1 MKKTIQI
8 LAIAF
13 FFLSSIGVYAQ
24 QKQVTAKGSIGN
36 KTTGS
41 IKKSELVSA
50 NKINLDIPSK
60 KVTSFML
67 VIGTTEYNSTSNEL
81 TPQMKTAINA
91 VTKPTKIMFT
101 KIIAKDVNKQ
111 NAPDE
116 RVGDLKFS
124 LEP

>member
-1 MKKTIQI
+1 MKKTIQL
-8 LAIAF
+8 LAIAL
-13 FFLSSIGVYAQ
+13 FLFGSVGVFAQ
-24 QKQVTAKGSIGN
+24 QRQSTAKGSISS
-36 KTTGS
+36 KTNGS

-67 VIGTTEYNSTSNEL
+67 VIGTTEYNSSSNQL
-81 TPQMKTAINA
+81 TPEMKTAINA

-101 KIIAKDVNKQ
+101 KIVAKDVNNQ
-111 NAPDE
+111 NAPNE
-116 RVGDLKFS
+116 RVNDLKFS